1 MVVLLWWFPT
11 TMTKLLRSGWRD
23 SVTNIFQCLLGNG
36 ITSIAWNRDLSWQGL
51 WLFLI
56 LIRSLEFVVI
66 FTQSPSLCKL
76 KLIVRIIV
84 QGIKGAHIWL
94 ELLVGCGCGLLWMR
108 PSRLRDVVVKFT
120 LPEREAG
127 VNWIHICKF
136 SAISSSS
143 SPIYTTPLLA
153 YDSTRLRN
161 LLTIWSEWIGSPAIK
176 NIIAILGIGR
186 ETG

>member
-1 MVVLLWWFPT
+1 
-11 TMTKLLRSGWRD
+11 
-23 SVTNIFQCLLGNG
+23 
-36 ITSIAWNRDLSWQGL
+36 
-51 WLFLI
+51 
-56 LIRSLEFVVI
+56 
-66 FTQSPSLCKL
+66 
-76 KLIVRIIV
+76 
-84 QGIKGAHIWL
+84 
-94 ELLVGCGCGLLWMR
+94 MR

-127 VNWIHICKF
+127 VNWIHICTF
-136 SAISSSS
+136 AAISSSS